1 VRWARDNAAAMG
13 NRGINPLDQG
23 DGIANEV
30 FDRLATRS
38 GELLE
43 LSVPIWGKGH
53 NATDFLLAVGTSLF
67 DWRGHRLA
75 SL

>member
-1 VRWARDNAAAMG
+1 MRWARDNAAAMG
-13 NRGINPLDQG
+13 NCGIKPLDQG
-23 DGIANEV
+23 DGVAHKV

-38 GELLE
+38 GKLLK

-53 NATDFLLAVGTSLF
+53 NAPDFLLVVSPMLF